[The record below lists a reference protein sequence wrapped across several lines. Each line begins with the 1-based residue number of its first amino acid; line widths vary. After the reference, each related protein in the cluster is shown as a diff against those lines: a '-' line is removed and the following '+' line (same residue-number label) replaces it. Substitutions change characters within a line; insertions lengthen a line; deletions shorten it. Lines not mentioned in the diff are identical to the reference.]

1 MTFSALVNLGEKI
14 VYKSIIMIMI
24 MIMIM
29 IIIIII
35 TKIIII
41 IIMIIIIIIRI
52 IRIIIIKYRGVRA
65 SALLVTNEL
74 RYMYKNSF

>member
-1 MTFSALVNLGEKI
+1 
-14 VYKSIIMIMI
+14 
-24 MIMIM
+24 
-29 IIIIII
+29 
-35 TKIIII
+35 
-41 IIMIIIIIIRI
+41 MIIIIIIRI